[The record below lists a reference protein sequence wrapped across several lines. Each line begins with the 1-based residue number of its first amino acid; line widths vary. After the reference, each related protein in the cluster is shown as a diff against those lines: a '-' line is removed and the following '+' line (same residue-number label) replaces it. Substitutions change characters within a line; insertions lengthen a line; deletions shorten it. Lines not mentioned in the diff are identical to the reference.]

1 MNKAFGIALIAS
13 SLLGGAAMADEL
25 ASENR
30 AIDARVVK
38 VKLGGVIDLS
48 IKQGATA
55 QLVVYGEKR
64 DLAKVTT
71 VQDGDTIRIDMDTH
85 FTWGNHKQVRAEL
98 VLPAMKNLAS
108 TGVGKTEMLGFSGN
122 ELTLAVDGAGAVT
135 VTSQYKNIDARMGGV
150 GSMTLNAGDTD
161 SIALNL
167 KGAGGVQV
175 NGHSKLLRAKMGG
188 VGSLNAK
195 QLMADAVDLDMS
207 GIGSASV
214 YAKNSATLNLSGL
227 GSATVY
233 GKPAS
238 RNSNAQGLGSVR
250 WD

>member
-1 MNKAFGIALIAS
+1 MNKAFGIALLAS

-25 ASENR
+25 VSEKR
-30 AIDARVVK
+30 VVDARAVK

-48 IKQGATA
+48 VRQGATA
-55 QLVVYGEKR
+55 SLVVYGEKR
-64 DLAKVTT
+64 DLDKVIT
-71 VQDGDTIRIDMDTH
+71 VQDGDTIRIDMESN
-85 FTWGNHKQVRAEL
+85 FSWGNRKQVRAEL
-98 VLPAMKNLAS
+98 VLPAVKNLAS
-108 TGVGKTEMLGFSGN
+108 TGVGKTEMLGFSGS
-122 ELTLAVDGAGAVT
+122 ELTLSVDGAGAVT

-175 NGHSKLLRAKMGG
+175 NGNSKLLRAKLGG

-238 RNSNAQGLGSVR
+238 RNTNAHGLGSVR

>member
-1 MNKAFGIALIAS
+1 MNKAFGIALLAS

-25 ASENR
+25 VSERR
-30 AIDARVVK
+30 AVDARAVK
-38 VKLGGVIDLS
+38 IKLGGVIDLS
-48 IKQGATA
+48 VKQGATA
-55 QLVVYGEKR
+55 SLVVYGEKR
-64 DLAKVTT
+64 DLDKVTT
-71 VQDGDTIRIDMDTH
+71 VQDGDTIRIDMESG
-85 FTWGNHKQVRAEL
+85 FNWGNRKQVRAEL
-98 VLPAMKNLAS
+98 VLPAVKNLAS
-108 TGVGKTEMLGFSGN
+108 TGVGKTEMLGFSGS
-122 ELTLAVDGAGAVT
+122 ELTLSVDGAGAVT
-135 VTSQYKNIDARMGGV
+135 VTSQYRNIDARMGGV

-175 NGHSKLLRAKMGG
+175 NGHSKLLRARMGG